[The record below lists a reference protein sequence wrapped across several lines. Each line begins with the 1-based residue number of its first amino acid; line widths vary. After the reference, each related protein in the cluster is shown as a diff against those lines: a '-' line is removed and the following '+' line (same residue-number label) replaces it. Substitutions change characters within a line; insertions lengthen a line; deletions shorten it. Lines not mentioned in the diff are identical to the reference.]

1 MLASILL
8 TAVDDDLPEEAEVY
22 LLKILPHTA
31 QGGAEVSE
39 PAQLLLYIQDSDNVY
54 GEIVFFP
61 VEGQKI
67 ESSPTERC
75 LSLSLARL
83 GGAKG
88 DVKVTY
94 SVLYIPTGA
103 VDPLRAKDG
112 ILNTSRSGS

>member
-1 MLASILL
+1 M
-8 TAVDDDLPEEAEVY
+8 
-22 LLKILPHTA
+22 
-31 QGGAEVSE
+31 
-39 PAQLLLYIQDSDNVY
+39 
-54 GEIVFFP
+54 
-61 VEGQKI
+61 EGQKI

-94 SVLYIPTGA
+94 SALYIPAGA

-112 ILNTSRSGS
+112 ILNTSRSGSLLFPEQRNQVTTKLPIRNDAFLQNEAHFLMQVL